1 MLDYKHIEALAK
13 VIQEGGFERAARAL
27 FLTQSAVSQRVRQL
41 EESSGQI
48 LISRTTPPQPT
59 AAGKALLKHYQQVKL
74 LEDGLSSELTDLPAA
89 KMTTLAIGINA
100 DSLAHWFIA
109 AISPILQR
117 MDLLLDLRVDEAH
130 WFIAAISPILQ
141 RMDLLLDLRVD
152 DQEQTH
158 SFLRE
163 GDVVGCVSTEAN
175 AMQGCRVEKLGS
187 MTYRLLATPD
197 FIERWFPGELLLEG
211 AGQAPA
217 VIFNRKDRLHYQFFE
232 QYLNMA
238 PESFPAHFIP
248 SPDQFLQVIANSYSY
263 GMVPDWQGAEL
274 LESGHLR
281 ELLPGATLQVDLYW
295 HCWNLAARPLQEFY
309 DQLVAGARKQLVPY

>member
-13 VIQEGGFERAARAL
+13 VIQEGGFERAARVL

-59 AAGKALLKHYQQVKL
+59 TAGRALLKHYQQVKL
-74 LEDGLSSELTDLPAA
+74 LEDGLSSELTDSPAA
-89 KMTTLAIGINA
+89 KMTTLAIGLNA
-100 DSLAHWFIA
+100 DSLAHWFIE
-109 AISPILQR
+109 AINPILQK
-117 MDLLLDLRVDEAH
+117 MDLL
-130 WFIAAISPILQ
+130 I
-141 RMDLLLDLRVD
+141 DLRVD

-158 SFLRE
+158 SFLRK

-187 MTYRLLATPD
+187 MGYRLLASPD
-197 FIERWFPGELLLEG
+197 FIERWFPDELSLE
-211 AGQAPA
+211 AATQAPA

-232 QYLNMA
+232 QHLNMA

-248 SPDQFLQVIANSYSY
+248 APDQFLQFITDGYSY
-263 GMVPDWQGAEL
+263 GMVPDWQGTEL
-274 LESGHLR
+274 LASGQLQ
-281 ELLPGATLQVDLYW
+281 ELLPGATLQIDLYW
-295 HCWNLAARPLQEFY
+295 HCWNLAARPLQEFS
-309 DQLVAGARKQLVPY
+309 DQMVKRARKQLAG

>member
-13 VIQEGGFERAARAL
+13 VIQEGGFERAAQAL
-27 FLTQSAVSQRVRQL
+27 FLTQSAVSQRVKQL
-41 EESSGQI
+41 EDSSGQI

-59 AAGKALLKHYQQVKL
+59 VAGKALLKHYQQVKL
-74 LEDGLSSELTDLPAA
+74 LEDGLSSELTDSPAA

-109 AISPILQR
+109 AISPILQK
-117 MDLLLDLRVDEAH
+117 MDLL
-130 WFIAAISPILQ
+130 I
-141 RMDLLLDLRVD
+141 DLRVD

-158 SFLRE
+158 RFLRE

-197 FIERWFPGELLLEG
+197 FIERWFPNGLSLEG
-211 AGQAPA
+211 ASQAPA

-232 QYLNMA
+232 QHLNMTL
-238 PESFPAHFIP
+238 ESFPAHFIP
-248 SPDQFLQVIANSYSY
+248 APDQFLQVITDGYSY
-263 GMVPDWQGAEL
+263 GMVPDWQSTEL
-274 LESGHLR
+274 LATGQLQ
-281 ELLPGATLQVDLYW
+281 ELVPGVTLQIDLYW
-295 HCWNLAARPLQEFY
+295 HCWNLSARPLQDFS
-309 DQLVAGARKQLVPY
+309 DQLVVEARKKLET

>member
-13 VIQEGGFERAARAL
+13 VIQEGGFERAARVL

-59 AAGKALLKHYQQVKL
+59 AAGNALLKHYQQVKL
-74 LEDGLSSELTDLPAA
+74 LEDGLSSELTDSPAA
-89 KMTTLAIGINA
+89 KMTTLAVGINA
-100 DSLAHWFIA
+100 DSLANWFIA

-117 MDLLLDLRVDEAH
+117 MDLL
-130 WFIAAISPILQ
+130 I
-141 RMDLLLDLRVD
+141 DLRVD

-158 SFLRE
+158 RFLRE

-197 FIERWFPGELLLEG
+197 FIDRWFPNELSLEG
-211 AGQAPA
+211 AEQAPA

-232 QYLNMA
+232 QYLNRA

-248 SPDQFLQVIANSYSY
+248 APDQFLEVIADGYSY
-263 GMVPDWQGAEL
+263 GMVPDWQGTEL
-274 LESGHLR
+274 LAAGQLQ
-281 ELLPGATLQVDLYW
+281 ELMPGATLQVDLYW
-295 HCWNLAARPLQEFY
+295 HCWNLTAQPLQDFS
-309 DQLVAGARKQLVPY
+309 DQMVKRARKQLTR